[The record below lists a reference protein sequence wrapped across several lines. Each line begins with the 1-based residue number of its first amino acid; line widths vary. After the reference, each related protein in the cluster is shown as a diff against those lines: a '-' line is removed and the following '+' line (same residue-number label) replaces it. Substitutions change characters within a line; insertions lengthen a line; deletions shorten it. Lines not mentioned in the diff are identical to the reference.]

1 MSFATP
7 LLLWLL
13 VPIAALALLRAVWRG
28 GQPRLATADLA
39 TVRLSSRP
47 TWRTRTRWV
56 PTALRWVA
64 IVLLVVAFARPR
76 EGVAVALIP
85 QEGIDLVAV
94 VDVSS
99 SMNTVSLEGGRRIT
113 RLSAAKFVLN
123 DFVTSLDGDRIGLVV
138 FQSSALT
145 LSPLTYDYTALKRR
159 IVGLSSGLV
168 PDGTAIGL
176 GLTEGLVLLSDSP
189 AQSRVIVLL
198 TDGRNNRGRISPS
211 TAAQAAEALG
221 VTLYT
226 IGFGLFGTGGGSG
239 GGGVV
244 PLGTGETDARTLRA
258 LAELTG
264 GQYFDART
272 QSELL
277 EAYRTIGD
285 LERSRLGDRE
295 FTSFNEFAPWLIGSA
310 LILLGLEAAGRA
322 AVWRRYP

>member
-13 VPIAALALLRAVWRG
+13 VPIATLALLRAVWRG

-39 TVRLSSRP
+39 TIRLSSRP

-64 IVLLVVAFARPR
+64 IALLVVAFARPR
-76 EGVAVALIP
+76 EGVAVALVP

-99 SMNTVSLEGGRRIT
+99 SMNTVSLEDGRRIT

-123 DFVTSLDGDRIGLVV
+123 DFVTNLDGDRIGLVV

-159 IVGLSSGLV
+159 IVGLSSGLL

-221 VTLYT
+221 ITLYT
-226 IGFGLFGTGGGSG
+226 IGFGLFG
-239 GGGVV
+239 GGGVAA
-244 PLGTGETDARTLRA
+244 LGTGETDARTLRA

-310 LILLGLEAAGRA
+310 LILLGLEAAGRV